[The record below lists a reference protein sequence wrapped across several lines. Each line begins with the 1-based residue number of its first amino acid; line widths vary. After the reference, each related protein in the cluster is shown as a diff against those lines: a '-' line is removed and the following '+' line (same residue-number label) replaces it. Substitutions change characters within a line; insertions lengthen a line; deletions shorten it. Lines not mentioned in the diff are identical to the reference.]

1 MTHTTFWRPFVH
13 DVVDPV
19 DNPDAVS
26 WLQEPGSITTRLRRQ
41 WPDLK
46 VTVLGEG
53 MLVPALDERARL
65 GLWTGA
71 SCWVR
76 EVRLHANEQRLI
88 HARTVIP
95 AWGDSNPWKVVG
107 ELGRRPLGELLFG
120 LPDLTRSPLEF
131 ALTAIGAAAGAS
143 LGRVIPAR
151 RCVFERE
158 GAPLL
163 LTEAFECLAL
173 QSQEPCPA
181 VPTSA

>member
-1 MTHTTFWRPFVH
+1 MTHTTFWRPCVH
-13 DVVDPV
+13 DVVDPA
-19 DNPDAVS
+19 DNPGTVS
-26 WLQEPGSITTRLRRQ
+26 WLLESGSITARLRRQ

-46 VTVLGEG
+46 VTVLDEG
-53 MLVPALDERARL
+53 MLVPTADERARL
-65 GLWTGA
+65 GLGTGTG
-71 SCWVR
+71 CWVR
-76 EVRLHANEQRLI
+76 EVRLHDNGHQLI

-131 ALTAIGAAAGAS
+131 ALAAISASTGAS
-143 LGRVIPAR
+143 LGQINPAR

-173 QSQEPCPA
+173 RSQEPCPA
-181 VPTSA
+181 VPTLA